1 MKLIH
6 AQKQE
11 FLRVVPI
18 KVVRSINHTSEQCFL
33 LILLAGAH
41 CIIHLRENGEKQNG
55 FLVCF
60 GYRGASLID
69 SCMFE
74 ISLLFC
80 LTSFDHLIYHVTLC
94 AQTHI
99 MRGKISTF
107 YYVYWLQY
115 CYNKP
120 NFGLA
125 DYPACVVYIYCGI
138 Y

>member
-1 MKLIH
+1 MLSAH
-6 AQKQE
+6 SDWLAQ
-11 FLRVVPI
+11 RGI
-18 KVVRSINHTSEQCFL
+18 
-33 LILLAGAH
+33 AGVH

-94 AQTHI
+94 AQKHI

-107 YYVYWLQY
+107 
-115 CYNKP
+115 N
-120 NFGLA
+120 
-125 DYPACVVYIYCGI
+125 CVHL
-138 Y
+138 